1 MPQFAGRQIAE
12 MADIRATRKSRLV
25 LLCSIIAILILLSYG
40 VLRLTTQ
47 DYFFASVNFFSAT
60 VLIVNLYYLFKHM
73 RHNHCDVVLS
83 GILLFQATLLLIYG
97 EHVPDRI
104 LWLYPIVAVLI
115 FANDFKTGAILSSGL
130 CVVAV
135 LAVLFAQ
142 ASPYTTDASQ
152 GRFVVS
158 LLALCVLCNVAAFYY
173 SKVMKYVQDLYKEGI
188 EDLAYLDQLT
198 GLANRWSF
206 ESWAAGKLEEQKNS
220 NKVTAMV
227 FLDID
232 NFKAINDTYGHDVG
246 DRVLQHLAN
255 RLKNNIR
262 NKDRQTDRHDYS
274 IARFAGD
281 EFVLLL
287 YDVNSIKDLEGIL
300 KRICHLF
307 SDSYQASERINELTV
322 SAGVALYPQD
332 ATNLPELT
340 RCADKAMYAA
350 KHKGKNQY
358 RFYRGYDN
366 ALQNSGEHV
375 GDSSKVTP
383 IKKFNRSCT

>member
-1 MPQFAGRQIAE
+1 MPQFAGQKIAE
-12 MADIRATRKSRLV
+12 MADIRATRKRKLV
-25 LLCSIIAILILLSYG
+25 FLCSIIAIVILFSYG
-40 VLRLTTQ
+40 VLRIATQ
-47 DYFFASVNFFSAT
+47 DYFFASVNLFST
-60 VLIVNLYYLFKHM
+60 FVLIVNLYYLFKNE
-73 RHNHCDVVLS
+73 RHNHSDVVLS
-83 GILLFQATLLLIYG
+83 GILLFQSVLLLLYG
-97 EHVPDRI
+97 DHVPGRI
-104 LWLYPIVAVLI
+104 LWLYPIIAVII
-115 FANDFKTGAILSSGL
+115 FANNFKVGAILSSGL
-130 CVVAV
+130 CVVTV
-135 LAVLFAQ
+135 LAVLFNQ
-142 ASPYTTDASQ
+142 TIPYYTDATH

-158 LLALCVLCNVAAFYY
+158 LLALCVLCNVSAYY
-173 SKVMKYVQDLYKEGI
+173 NSKVMKYVQDLYKEGI

-206 ESWAAGKLEEQKNS
+206 ESWAASKLEEQKS
-220 NKVTAMV
+220 SDKVTAMV

-287 YDVNSIKDLEGIL
+287 YDVNSVKDLEGIL
-300 KRICHLF
+300 RRICHLF
-307 SDSYQASERINELTV
+307 SDSYQSSERINELTV

-358 RFYRGYDN
+358 RFYRDPSILPSNGN
-366 ALQNSGEHV
+366 EAEANLAE
-375 GDSSKVTP
+375 VTP
-383 IKKFNRSCT
+383 IKKFNGSCT

>member
-12 MADIRATRKSRLV
+12 MADIRATRKSKLV
-25 LLCSIIAILILLSYG
+25 LLCSVISVLILIGYS
-40 VLRLTTQ
+40 VLRFATH
-47 DYFFASVNFFSAT
+47 DYFFASINLFSAT
-60 VLIVNLYYLFKHM
+60 VLTLNLYYLFKHQ
-73 RHNHCDVVLS
+73 RNNHCDLILS
-83 GILLFQATLLLIYG
+83 GILLFQGVLLILYG
-97 EHVPDRI
+97 DHVADRL

-115 FANDFKTGAILSSGL
+115 FANNFRVGAVLSFGFCTVTL
-130 CVVAV
+130 
-135 LAVLFAQ
+135 LAVLFTQ
-142 ASPYTTDASQ
+142 TVPYNTDASQ
-152 GRFVVS
+152 GRFVLS
-158 LLALCVLCNVAAFYY
+158 LLALCILCNVAAYYY
-173 SKVMKYVQDLYKEGI
+173 SKVMKYVQELYQEGI

-206 ESWAAGKLEEQKNS
+206 ENWAAGKLEEQKNS

-232 NFKAINDTYGHDVG
+232 NFKSINDTYGHDVG

-307 SDSYQASERINELTV
+307 SGNYQSTERINELTV

-332 ATNLPELT
+332 AATLPELT

-358 RFYRGYDN
+358 RFYRGDHTSP
-366 ALQNSGEHV
+366 L
-375 GDSSKVTP
+375 SSHDKADLASVTP
-383 IKKFNRSCT
+383 IKKFNGSCT